1 MTKEEIQSKREV
13 ILAELLS
20 TPYLKDIPYKLIQ
33 SEEVPYTPLMRNFL
47 HTFEFCRHRY
57 IEESNFDELVGYDF
71 DNDKFLF
78 LLRHNFGI
86 RVDHDADWTLESMKE
101 LMLRIEA
108 ETKPE
113 YREMLSN
120 VVSATT
126 KITKAEAS
134 TLVAGYEAKKSDA
147 ETMVALS
154 KDFINGA
161 LRTGRKVNLG
171 ATEKSNISIQLKEI
185 PESEKKFP
193 MKTGVN
199 DDGTPRYEKAQT
211 IIPAHEGLKVSSP
224 CPTWTTVDNKK
235 KK

>member
-1 MTKEEIQSKREV
+1 METTNVQALIKDIKENLKQKSASKRDEV
-13 ILAELLS
+13 AVMKAMLNDTSFQVTDYA
-20 TPYLKDIPYKLIQ
+20 TG
-33 SEEVPYTPLMRNFL
+33 
-47 HTFEFCRHRY
+47 
-57 IEESNFDELVGYDF
+57 ES
-71 DNDKFLF
+71 
-78 LLRHNFGI
+78 HCP
-86 RVDHDADWTLESMKE
+86 AT
-101 LMLRIEA
+101 
-108 ETKPE
+108 E

-211 IIPAHEGLKVSSP
+211 IIPAH
-224 CPTWTTVDNKK
+224 
-235 KK
+235 